1 MSIVSVSP
9 LRRAAAGGQ
18 STLTQS
24 VAAASGEVP
33 LGARSIPCR
42 YGSSSG
48 SWSSGTGTSPQAAQ
62 WMIGI
67 GQPQ

>member
-1 MSIVSVSP
+1 MSIVSVS
-9 LRRAAAGGQ
+9 RFAGPPHCGQ

-33 LGARSIPCR
+33 LDEIGARQVGQLNRKLTI
-42 YGSSSG
+42 
-48 SWSSGTGTSPQAAQ
+48 GTGTSPHRSQ